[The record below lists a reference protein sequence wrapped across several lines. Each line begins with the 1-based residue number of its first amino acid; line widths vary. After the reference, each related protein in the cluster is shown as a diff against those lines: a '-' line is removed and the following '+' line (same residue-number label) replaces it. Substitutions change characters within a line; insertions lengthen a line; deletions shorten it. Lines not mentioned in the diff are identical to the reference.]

1 MKTIITMSKPYT
13 NSSGR
18 EVLQYVNN
26 TTAVLNLP
34 FILTTN
40 KELTLGMPYMLLEG
54 NHTKAVRLVDLIVAD
69 GIVYLMVEDLSAIRS
84 FIISWNL
91 NYEGYYW
98 LWSLTDLPTL
108 LKQKY

>member
-1 MKTIITMSKPYT
+1 MNKTYT
-13 NSSGR
+13 NSSSKQ
-18 EVLQYVNN
+18 VLQYVNN

-54 NHTKAVRLVDLIVAD
+54 NHTKAVKLEDLIDAD
-69 GIVYLMVEDLSAIRS
+69 GIVYLMVEDLSAQSS

-91 NYEGYYW
+91 DYEGDYW
-98 LWSLTDLPTL
+98 LWSLTDLDTL
-108 LKQKY
+108 MNLS